1 MQLKFMR
8 LTRIL
13 LIGILLIIS
22 VISTAQEAPLVLTS
36 DIPTSGTL
44 GNDNVADVYSFSGN
58 TNSVLSLSAS
68 SLDIAFGVIVT
79 DTSGNVIAEE
89 ASNDDGEVL
98 IENILLAQTGN
109 YLVTVFSSGTE
120 EGNYDIAISLV
131 SDEAVAVDPPAEQTS
146 PTGNFVTSLAANTDI
161 LVNSGMEVRLQWNA
175 SVDLNLEVRDPNGNT
190 LYFDSRTS
198 PSGGSFGFDANGLCE
213 VISDAPVETATW
225 QPGFLPTGSYEILVF
240 YRQNCEQSNLAVPFS
255 LTVTFNGEVLP
266 AVEAS
271 IAPSNNP
278 NSDSVY
284 VSNFIV
290 QDEDTAIINQGGAY
304 PDTALNNLP
313 TSSIEL
319 SGLAIPIPIEV
330 PTSGAI
336 FEEQD
341 FVVYSFE
348 AEANDIVTIAM
359 TATSRN
365 LDTLVQLIDPN
376 GNLLAVNDDSGGSTN
391 STIASELLVQA
402 GTYLVV
408 ATRYGKEVGGTE
420 GEFTLVI
427 TESTSAL
434 PDNVSS
440 LVVPQGDIQVYLTWN
455 NNADIQLLVRDP
467 VGQSVYDDNPQVT
480 SGGLLAENGNVNC
493 TVSEGDPL
501 SYVYWPSGLI
511 RPGTYEVDVW
521 FENSC
526 DDTSIVD
533 FTLTVVVAGQV
544 VLVERGNPAIGDHF
558 ITNFTINADGT
569 AVAGL
574 FGRSTSGITLNDI
587 EGEELL
593 SITPNVP
600 VQGALTLDN
609 ALDVYAFDATAGQI
623 VTITMQRSPGSI
635 LDTSV
640 FLLSEVGI
648 QIASNDDAP
657 AGSFVGTTD
666 RTTDSLITGFTIPAD
681 GQYLIVASR
690 FGTFFGGTT
699 GAYQLSLQFN
709 Q

>member
-1 MQLKFMR
+1 MQIKFIR
-8 LTRIL
+8 FIRIL
-13 LIGILLIIS
+13 LIGMMLIIS
-22 VISTAQEAPLVLTS
+22 VIGTAQEAPAVLNS
-36 DIPTSGTL
+36 DIPTSGSL
-44 GNDNVADVYSFSGN
+44 DSDNVADVYSFEG
-58 TNSVLSLSAS
+58 TANSLLSLSAVS
-68 SLDIAFGVIVT
+68 SDIAFGVIIA
-79 DTSGNVIAEE
+79 DGSGNVIDE
-89 ASNDDGEVL
+89 ATSDGDGEIL
-98 IENILLAQTGN
+98 IENIVLAQSGN
-109 YLVTVFSSGTE
+109 YFVTVFSSANE
-120 EGNYDIAISLV
+120 EGNYDIAISLI
-131 SDEAVAVDPPAEQTS
+131 SDEPIAVEPPDQTT
-146 PTGNFVTSLAANTDI
+146 PVGNFVTELPANEDVLI
-161 LVNSGMEVRLQWNA
+161 NNGMEVRLQWNA

-198 PSGGSFGFDANGLCE
+198 SNGGSFGFDANGLCE

-255 LTVTFNGEVLP
+255 ITVTFNGQVLP

-271 IAPSNNP
+271 IAPSTNP

-284 VSNFIV
+284 LSNFVI
-290 QDEDTAIINQGGAY
+290 QDDTSATVNQGGSY

-313 TSSIEL
+313 APPAEL
-319 SGLAIPIPIEV
+319 SGLAVPIPRDA
-330 PTSGAI
+330 PTTGAI

-348 AEANDIVTIAM
+348 AEANEIVTVGM

-376 GNLLAVNDDSGGSTN
+376 GNLLAVSDDITGSTN
-391 STIASELLVQA
+391 SAISNQRIVQS

-408 ATRYGKEVGGTE
+408 ATRYGKDIGGTE

-434 PDNVSS
+434 PDSIAG
-440 LVVPQGDIQVYLTWN
+440 LVVPDGDIQVYLTWN
-455 NNADIQLLVRDP
+455 NNADLQLLVRDP

-480 SGGLLAENGNVNC
+480 SGGLLAANGNVGC

-501 SYVYWPSGLI
+501 SYIYWPNGLL

-521 FENSC
+521 FENTC

-544 VLVERGNPAIGDHF
+544 VLVERSNPAIGDHF
-558 ITNFTINADGT
+558 VTNFTINSDGT
-569 AVAGL
+569 AIAGL
-574 FGRSTSGITLNDI
+574 AGRTTGITLNTI
-587 EGEELL
+587 EGEARLP
-593 SITPNVP
+593 ITPNVP

-609 ALDVYAFDATAGQI
+609 ALDVYSFDGTAGQI
-623 VTITMQRSPGSI
+623 VTVTMARAPGSI
-635 LDTSV
+635 LDTNV

-648 QIASNDDAP
+648 QIANNDDAP
-657 AGSFVGTTD
+657 PGSFVGATD
-666 RTTDSLITGFTIPAD
+666 RTTDSLITGFTLPAD
-681 GQYLIVASR
+681 GEYLIVASR
-690 FGTFFGGTT
+690 FGTLFGGTT
-699 GAYQLSLQFN
+699 GAYQLTLQFN

>member
-1 MQLKFMR
+1 MQIKFIR
-8 LTRIL
+8 FIRIL
-13 LIGILLIIS
+13 LIGMMLIIS
-22 VISTAQEAPLVLTS
+22 VIGTAQEAPAVLNS
-36 DIPTSGTL
+36 DIPTSGSL
-44 GNDNVADVYSFSGN
+44 DSDNVADVYSFEG
-58 TNSVLSLSAS
+58 TANSLLSLSAVS
-68 SLDIAFGVIVT
+68 SDIAFGVIIA
-79 DTSGNVIAEE
+79 DGSGNVIDE
-89 ASNDDGEVL
+89 ATSDGDGEIL
-98 IENILLAQTGN
+98 IENIVLAQSGN
-109 YLVTVFSSGTE
+109 YFVTVFSSANE
-120 EGNYDIAISLV
+120 EGNYDIAISLI
-131 SDEAVAVDPPAEQTS
+131 SDEPIAVEPPEQTT
-146 PTGNFVTSLAANTDI
+146 PVGNFVTELPANEDVLI
-161 LVNSGMEVRLQWNA
+161 NNGMEVRLQWNA

-198 PSGGSFGFDANGLCE
+198 SNGGSFGFDANGLCE

-255 LTVTFNGEVLP
+255 ITVTFNGQVLP

-271 IAPSNNP
+271 IAPSTNP

-284 VSNFIV
+284 LSNFVI
-290 QDEDTAIINQGGAY
+290 QDDTSATVNQGGSY

-313 TSSIEL
+313 APPAEL
-319 SGLAIPIPIEV
+319 SGLAVPIPRDA
-330 PTSGAI
+330 PTTGAI

-348 AEANDIVTIAM
+348 AEANEIVTVGM

-376 GNLLAVNDDSGGSTN
+376 GNLLAVSDDITGSTN
-391 STIASELLVQA
+391 SAISNQRIVQS

-408 ATRYGKEVGGTE
+408 ATRYGKDIGGTE

-434 PDNVSS
+434 PDSIAG
-440 LVVPQGDIQVYLTWN
+440 LVVPDGDIQVYLTWN
-455 NNADIQLLVRDP
+455 NNADLQLLVRDP

-480 SGGLLAENGNVNC
+480 SGGLLAANGNVGC

-501 SYVYWPSGLI
+501 SYIYWPNGLL

-521 FENSC
+521 FENTC

-544 VLVERGNPAIGDHF
+544 VLVERSNPAIGDHF
-558 ITNFTINADGT
+558 VTNFTINSDGT
-569 AVAGL
+569 AIAGL
-574 FGRSTSGITLNDI
+574 AGRTTGITLNTI
-587 EGEELL
+587 EGKARLP
-593 SITPNVP
+593 ITPNVP

-609 ALDVYAFDATAGQI
+609 AFDVYSFDGTAGQI
-623 VTITMQRSPGSI
+623 VTVTMARAPGSI
-635 LDTSV
+635 LDTNV

-648 QIASNDDAP
+648 QIANNDDAP
-657 AGSFVGTTD
+657 PGSFVGATD
-666 RTTDSLITGFTIPAD
+666 RTTDSLITGFTLPAD
-681 GQYLIVASR
+681 GEYLIVASR
-690 FGTFFGGTT
+690 FGTLFGGTT
-699 GAYQLSLQFN
+699 GAYQLTLQFN